1 MEKKY
6 CMQLLEKCMRKF
18 DELSKGTRPLDKK
31 LRLALGWAW
40 LIILPKIFNLIY
52 REREWKNCD
61 WHFWGMQAEKEAGFF
76 FA

>member
-6 CMQLLEKCMRKF
+6 CMMQLLEKCMRKF

-40 LIILPKIFNLIY
+40 LIILPKI
-52 REREWKNCD
+52 
-61 WHFWGMQAEKEAGFF
+61 
-76 FA
+76 